1 MSYHIPVLLDKCIDG
16 LSLKEDGIYVDVT
29 FGAGGHSKP
38 ILKRLS
44 VKGHLFGFDKDSD
57 ARRNLVTASNFTF
70 VHSDY
75 RFIKRYLRYYNVS
88 KVDGILADFGV
99 SSHQLDSDDRGF
111 AHKLEGKLDM
121 RMNNNSQTNAAHI
134 LNTYPEGE
142 IHRIM
147 GMYGEVKNARK
158 LAKAI
163 VQRRKQN
170 PFLFTQDFT
179 DFLDQFSQRSRVK
192 YFSQVF
198 QALRIEVNDELGAI
212 RDFLN
217 DTIEL
222 LNPGGRLVVM
232 SYHSLEDRIVKRFV
246 KSGNVNGKIVT
257 DDYGVPQV
265 PFRIINKKLI
275 VPDEEEIERNP
286 RARSAK
292 LRIAERLLNG

>member
-1 MSYHIPVLLDKCIDG
+1 MSYHIPVLLDECIDG
-16 LSLKEDGIYVDVT
+16 LSLKKDGTYVDVT

-38 ILKRLS
+38 ILKCLS
-44 VKGHLFGFDKDSD
+44 VKGHLYGFDKDND

-70 VHSDY
+70 VQSDY

-121 RMNNNSQTNAAHI
+121 RMNHNSQTNAAHI

-147 GMYGEVKNARK
+147 GMYGEVKNARN

-163 VQRRKQN
+163 VSRRKQT

-179 DFLDQFSQRSRVK
+179 DFLDQFPQRSRIK
-192 YFSQVF
+192 YYSQVF

-212 RDFLN
+212 RDFLH
-217 DTIEL
+217 DTIDL
-222 LNPGGRLVVM
+222 LHPGGRLVIM

-246 KSGNVNGKIVT
+246 KSGNVNGKIER

-265 PFRIINKKLI
+265 PFRIINKKI
-275 VPDEEEIERNP
+275 IIPSEEEIERNP

-292 LRIAERLLNG
+292 LRIAERL

>member
-1 MSYHIPVLLDKCIDG
+1 MSYHIPVLLDECIDG
-16 LSLKEDGIYVDVT
+16 LSLKEDGTYVDVT

-44 VKGHLFGFDKDSD
+44 VNGHLFGFDKDSD

-75 RFIKRYLRYYNVS
+75 RFIKRYLRYYNVF

-111 AHKLEGKLDM
+111 AHKLEGTLDM
-121 RMNNNSQTNAAHI
+121 RMNKNSQTNAAHI
-134 LNTYPEGE
+134 LNTYPEEE

-163 VQRRKQN
+163 VKRRKQN

-179 DFLDQFSQRSRVK
+179 DFLDQFPQRSRVK

-222 LNPGGRLVVM
+222 LRPGGRLVVM

-246 KSGNVNGKIVT
+246 KAGNVNGRIVT
-257 DDYGVPQV
+257 NDYGVPQV

-275 VPDEEEIERNP
+275 VPGDEEIERNP

-292 LRIAERLLNG
+292 LRIAERL